1 MTARRTALL
10 VARRESTWHRRCT
23 HASVAD
29 ARPGATHIAAES
41 VTVNAVYQTLSASDA
56 IVLVP

>member
-1 MTARRTALL
+1 MSG
-10 VARRESTWHRRCT
+10 RE
-23 HASVAD
+23 
-29 ARPGATHIAAES
+29 ATHIAAGS